1 MFQIGSTKFFIRPHL
16 QGWEVLYEELGDKNS
31 RYFDYKSCWDFFNLE
46 DLLGHLPD
54 LARGKI
60 KSRSEKIQADPRAVE
75 KWLKA
80 QALRMNTSVETE
92 KALLTEVVKPLT
104 GFKLADESFIAQV
117 LDTPYQLHAAGTKG
131 WEIYQRTPE
140 GKLLP
145 IWHFSELS
153 NLLRRVP
160 MLLAEHDKTRR
171 NAPEDLLAG
180 YENNLL
186 KTRKWVKKLLSQLQP
201 APKPPSKTPK
211 QNASKPKARAVMSVT

>member
-31 RYFDYKSCWDFFNLE
+31 RYFDYKSCWDFYDLE
-46 DLLGHLPD
+46 DLLGHLPG

-60 KSRSEKIQADPRAVE
+60 KSRPEKIQADPRAVE

-80 QALRMNTSVETE
+80 QTFRMNAHVEAE
-92 KALLTEVVKPLT
+92 KALLAEAVKPLA
-104 GFKLADESFIAQV
+104 GFKLADEGFIAQV

-131 WEIYQRTPE
+131 WEIYQRTSE

-145 IWHFSELS
+145 IWHFSDLS

-160 MLLAEHDKTRR
+160 LLLAEHDKTRR
-171 NAPEDLLAG
+171 NAPEELLTG
-180 YENNLL
+180 YENNLI
-186 KTRKWVKKLLSQLQP
+186 KTRKWVKKLPSLFPLKP
-201 APKPPSKTPK
+201 APPVNPK
-211 QNASKPKARAVMSVT
+211 SSKPKARATVSVS